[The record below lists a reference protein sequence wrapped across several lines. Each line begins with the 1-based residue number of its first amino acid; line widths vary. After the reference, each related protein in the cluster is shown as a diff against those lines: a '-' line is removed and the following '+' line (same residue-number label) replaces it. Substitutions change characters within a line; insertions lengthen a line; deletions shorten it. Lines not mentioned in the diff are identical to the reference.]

1 MRHNFVLVVEEA
13 ARYGR
18 TALLPGPG
26 RGRPGCRPRS
36 RMAGPGGA
44 ARFSG
49 LVPRVDARPR
59 RYDPAPHPG
68 RDHECRDDL
77 AGLVLAPL
85 PLFGDPA
92 GRPTGAPA
100 APGAVHAGVAGSG
113 RRLRHGPCPGSRLRC
128 CAGELLCGHSHD
140 GDAPGHGR
148 THRCPGGFGEPGGH
162 LRVPFGNT
170 ATRTRPYTDVE
181 LRSGDLFVFGG
192 PSRWA
197 YHGVPRVFA
206 GTANP
211 ALGLES
217 GRINITVRA
226 SGLPPAERGP
236 AGASSSEA
244 V

>member
-162 LRVPFGNT
+162 LRVPVREHRYPHPPVHRRG
-170 ATRTRPYTDVE
+170 AAQRRPFR
-181 LRSGDLFVFGG
+181 LRR
-192 PSRWA
+192 P
-197 YHGVPRVFA
+197 VPLGLPRRA
-206 GTANP
+206 ASSLAANP